1 MNNEIERTTQTL
13 PAEELLRGIY
23 DVIVVGA
30 GHAGCEAAL
39 ACARM
44 GCKTLL
50 LTMNLDSVALMPC
63 NPSVGG
69 PAKGH
74 LIKEIDALGG
84 EMGRNTDR
92 TFIQMRLLN
101 TSKGPA
107 VQALRA
113 QCDKQAYRLA
123 MKFVLENQPNLDLK
137 QATITGLLNQPG
149 PAGRPLVVGVLTN
162 NGWRYEASAVV
173 MTTGTFLNG
182 RLVVGDKTLPGGRAG
197 EGPAL
202 GVTSSLGELGLH
214 TRRFKTGTPPRI
226 DARTIDFSLTDP
238 QPGSR
243 VPFFFSADHT
253 AREDVQLPG
262 TRPNPLYPVTT
273 EDLHGWRPQLPCYLV
288 HTNAQTHQAIRDNL
302 HRSPLYTGVIEGI
315 GPRYCPSI
323 EDKIVR
329 FAEKPRHQIFLEPE
343 GWRTSEVYVQG
354 MNTSLP
360 EDVQLAMLRTIPALA
375 HVEMMRV
382 GYAVEYDYVPS
393 DQLHANLATKAVAGL
408 FLAGQINGT
417 SGYEEAAAQGLMA
430 GINAALYVR
439 GAEPFVLGR
448 HEAYIGVLIDDLV
461 TRSLSEPYRL
471 HTSQAEYRLL
481 LRPDSADLRLS
492 GYAYQ
497 FGLIDDTRYLAV
509 VHKHE
514 RIQQVL
520 AQIDTVSFTSS
531 RLTEAHAQHLGLA
544 PLGQALTARE
554 LLRRPGVGYQQVA
567 QLSQG
572 PEVPA
577 SGSVEVVFPNLLEQ
591 TEGTEVANN
600 PVPAPSALPLLPM
613 DVAEEVELQVKYENY
628 VQKQEK
634 QVHRTKRLEEQQLPE
649 ALDYAAIP
657 HLRNQ
662 ARQKLAYVRPRTL
675 GQASRVEGVSPADLA
690 ILMVYLER
698 MRASARARA
707 VDAVTEPQSSSVPY
721 QHLRIQADT

>member
-1 MNNEIERTTQTL
+1 MSNETGRTTL
-13 PAEELLRGIY
+13 PAESLLRGVY
-23 DVIVVGA
+23 EVIVVGA

-39 ACARM
+39 ASARM
-44 GCKTLL
+44 GRKTLL

-63 NPSVGG
+63 NPSMGG

-84 EMGRNTDR
+84 EIGRTTDR
-92 TFIQMRLLN
+92 TFIQIRLLN

-123 MKFVLENQPNLDLK
+123 MKFALESQPNLDLK
-137 QATITGLLNQPG
+137 QATITGLLSRSG
-149 PAGRPLVVGVLTN
+149 PDGRPQVVGVLTS
-162 NGWRYEASAVV
+162 NGWRYEAGAIV

-182 RLVVGDKTLPGGRAG
+182 RLVVGDKTQPGGRAG
-197 EGPAL
+197 EGPSL
-202 GVTSSLGELGLH
+202 GVTSSLGELGLR

-226 DARTIDFSLTDP
+226 DARTVDFSLTDP

-243 VPFFFSADHT
+243 VPLYFSSDRS

-262 TRPNPLYPVTT
+262 ARPNPLYPVTD

-288 HTNAQTHQAIRDNL
+288 HTNAQTHQVIRDNL

-329 FAEKPRHQIFLEPE
+329 FAEKERHQIFLEPE
-343 GWRTSEVYVQG
+343 GWRTGEIYVQG

-360 EDVQLAMLRTIPALA
+360 EDVQLAMLRSIPALA

-393 DQLHANLATKAVAGL
+393 DQLFASLQTKAVAGL

-417 SGYEEAAAQGLMA
+417 SGYEEAAAQGIMA

-439 GAEPFVLGR
+439 SEEPFILHR

-492 GYAYQ
+492 DYGYT
-497 FGLIDDTRYLAV
+497 FGLIDEARYAEV
-509 VHKHE
+509 VEKRE
-514 RIQQVL
+514 RIQQAL
-520 AQIDTVSFTSS
+520 AGLDRVIFTSA
-531 RLTEAHAQHLGLA
+531 RTTEAHAQELGIA
-544 PLGQALTARE
+544 PLGQMLSARE
-554 LLRRPGVGYQQVA
+554 LLRRPGVDYQQVEQLARRTAGA
-567 QLSQG
+567 QDGAGL
-572 PEVPA
+572 
-577 SGSVEVVFPNLLEQ
+577 
-591 TEGTEVANN
+591 
-600 PVPAPSALPLLPM
+600 PVLPALPEG
-613 DVAEEVELQVKYENY
+613 VAEEVELQVKYENY
-628 VQKQEK
+628 VRKQEQ
-634 QVHRTKRLEEQQLPE
+634 QVHRTRRLEEHRIPE
-649 ALDYAAIP
+649 TLDYAAIP
-657 HLRNQ
+657 HLRTQ
-662 ARQKLAYVRPRTL
+662 ARQKLAHTRPRTL

-690 ILMVYLER
+690 ILMVYLEKTR
-698 MRASARARA
+698 
-707 VDAVTEPQSSSVPY
+707 SSRKTP
-721 QHLRIQADT
+721 A